1 MGERVPKNESLT
13 LMLKVRWLGST
24 HTVQR
29 QAERER
35 GTSHDLRAVFSFAL
49 NGKQKY
55 NHEKSSGACSSSLL
69 TQVYHRIGALT
80 L

>member
-1 MGERVPKNESLT
+1 MSERVPKTESLT